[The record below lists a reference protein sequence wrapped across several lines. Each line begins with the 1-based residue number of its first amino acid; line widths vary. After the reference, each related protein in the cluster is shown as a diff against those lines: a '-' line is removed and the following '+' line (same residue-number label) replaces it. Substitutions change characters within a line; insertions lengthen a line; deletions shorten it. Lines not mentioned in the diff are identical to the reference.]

1 MVHVFGWF
9 GLPHMKGREVYAKRK
24 NIIVKH
30 VVSNILVTRNDLTS
44 VRPSMLHVGES
55 DRVRLT
61 SSVKFTGAI
70 LLKKGD
76 AATSFLLQ
84 LRV

>member
-9 GLPHMKGREVYAKRK
+9 DPPHVKGREVNAKRK

-30 VVSNILVTRNDLTS
+30 VVSNILLTKNDLTS

-55 DRVRLT
+55 M
-61 SSVKFTGAI
+61 I
-70 LLKKGD
+70 L
-76 AATSFLLQ
+76 
-84 LRV
+84 

>member
-9 GLPHMKGREVYAKRK
+9 DPPHVKGREVYAKRK

-30 VVSNILVTRNDLTS
+30 VVSNILLTKNDLTS

-55 DRVRLT
+55 M
-61 SSVKFTGAI
+61 I
-70 LLKKGD
+70 L
-76 AATSFLLQ
+76 
-84 LRV
+84 